1 MATPIEHPVTVL
13 PETSSLLEKALVDFY
28 IARQK
33 DVFEV
38 DGEIPL
44 RYLWNPDTCP
54 HTMLS
59 YLACAMSVEGNTI
72 NFSETQLRQL
82 IRDSY
87 ELHTRKG
94 TIQALKDVIASLGY
108 RLNRIEEGVPSIPAA
123 PATDWARYRLVM
135 ESALSIANGRNL
147 TKLIEDAAPVS
158 RELVEITYDRANQ
171 YDGTIRYDGV
181 HSYGRITI

>member
-1 MATPIEHPVTVL
+1 MATPIDHPSTVL

-28 IARQK
+28 VARQK

-38 DGEIPL
+38 DGEIPIRL
-44 RYLWNPDTCP
+44 LYDPDKCP
-54 HTMLS
+54 HILLS

-87 ELHTRKG
+87 QLHTRKG
-94 TIQALKDVIASLGY
+94 TIQALKDVIASLNY
-108 RLNRIEEGVPSIPAA
+108 RLARIEEGVPSNPAS
-123 PATDWARYRLVM
+123 PETDWARYRLVM
-135 ESALSIANGRNL
+135 ESALSIANARNL

-158 RELVEITYDRANQ
+158 RELVEITYDQANP
-171 YDGTIRYDGV
+171 YDGSIRYNGT
-181 HSYGRITI
+181 HAYGRINV

>member
-1 MATPIEHPVTVL
+1 MATPQPHPVTVL
-13 PETSSLLEKALVDFY
+13 PENSSLLEKALVDFY

-54 HTMLS
+54 HVVLS
-59 YLACAMSVEGNTI
+59 YLACAMSVEGNTV

-87 ELHTRKG
+87 QLHTRKG

-108 RLNRIEEGVPSIPAA
+108 RLSRIEEGVPSNPAQ
-123 PATDWARYRLVM
+123 PNTDWARYRLVM
-135 ESALSIANGRNL
+135 DSALSIANGRL
-147 TKLIEDAAPVS
+147 LERLIEDAAPIS
-158 RELVEITYDRANQ
+158 RELVEITYDQANA
-171 YDGTIRYDGV
+171 YDGTLRYDGT
-181 HSYGRITI
+181 HAYGRISI